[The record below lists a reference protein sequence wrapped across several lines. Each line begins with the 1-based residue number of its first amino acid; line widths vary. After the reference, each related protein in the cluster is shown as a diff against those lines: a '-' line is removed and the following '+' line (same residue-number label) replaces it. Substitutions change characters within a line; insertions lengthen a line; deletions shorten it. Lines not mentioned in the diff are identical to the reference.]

1 MEMTQTQSKKI
12 TQTADSN
19 YAPKFLE
26 KFAFGMGDFWT
37 SLGYNSIATYL
48 TMFYTD
54 IVGISA
60 ATAAIILLSVR
71 FVIAIWDL
79 IIGVLVDRTHTKYGK
94 ARPWVLFGGIAY
106 GISFIF
112 LFTNPFAGINP
123 NLAIVYAFAIY
134 FIVNFFYSAVNIPYG
149 SLNSL
154 ITSNSDQRTKLNIYR
169 MTIANIA
176 ALILSLIAMPFINLF
191 PSNSPKGW
199 LILFGIIGILI
210 PFGYWFTFH
219 FTKERVQPVIKESTQ
234 IEHVSV
240 KRQFSALLKNKYWWI
255 TTIFGLG
262 NWVLTG
268 IANGMLAYEAKYV
281 LNNSN
286 LVAVL
291 GIATILPVVI
301 GLPLSEPLIKKLGKR
316 NSIIAGFLLLIP
328 SSLLMLIDPSN
339 QVLIFICILLR
350 QIGLVPMNAA
360 ANPMLTDVID
370 YGEWR
375 FGIRADGLVFSAN
388 SFASKI
394 GMGLSSAMVAWVLA
408 FSNYDGTLAH
418 QSSHTI
424 NMISNG
430 FIWIPVI
437 AAIALIILLMFYDLD
452 KKQPNISA
460 ELNKMR
466 NN

>member
-1 MEMTQTQSKKI
+1 MEATQSSKI
-12 TQTADSN
+12 THSESSN
-19 YAPKFLE
+19 YTPKFLE

-48 TMFYTD
+48 TMYYTD

-71 FVIAIWDL
+71 FIIAIWDL

-94 ARPWVLFGGIAY
+94 ARPWVLIGGIAY

-112 LFTNPFAGINP
+112 LFTNPFAKINP

-191 PSNSPKGW
+191 PANSPDGW
-199 LILFGIIGILI
+199 LILFGFIGILI

-219 FTKERVQPVIKESTQ
+219 FTKERVKPVITESLKP
-234 IEHVSV
+234 EHVSV

-262 NWVLTG
+262 NWILTG
-268 IANGMLAYEAKYV
+268 ISNGMLAYEAKYV

-291 GIATILPVVI
+291 GIATILPIVI

-328 SSLLMLIDPSN
+328 SSLLMLISPDN
-339 QVLIFICILLR
+339 QILIFICILLR
-350 QIGLVPMNAA
+350 QIGLIPMNAA

-408 FSNYDGTLAH
+408 FSHYDGTLPH
-418 QSSHTI
+418 QSSYTI

-437 AAIALIILLMFYDLD
+437 AAIALILLLLFYDLD
-452 KKQPNISA
+452 KKQAQIND

-466 NN
+466 KN